1 MSKRIWR
8 ISDVGI
14 PTEGNRIH
22 TRIDERY
29 VTIFRNKG
37 KLSCIDSICHHAGYY
52 NTIYKYEYVNFILLF
67 IDKK

>member
-8 ISDVGI
+8 VSDVGI

-37 KLSCIDSICHHAGYY
+37 KLSCIDSICHHAG
-52 NTIYKYEYVNFILLF
+52 
-67 IDKK
+67 